1 MTSPAMSNMCVH
13 CSRIGNYTDILI
25 EGDAEMVKIVLQPA
39 DDRAIILA
47 PQVDQSSGQPANPSG
62 PILTFAP
69 HVG

>member
-1 MTSPAMSNMCVH
+1 
-13 CSRIGNYTDILI
+13 
-25 EGDAEMVKIVLQPA
+25 MVKIVLQPA

-69 HVG
+69 HIGQVRSKCQNHKDH